1 MAGFK
6 IKGIKLYTML
16 LPIKNYKAS
25 QQIIAIMLLLLVTIS
40 CKTSTNAVVN
50 TASNYTEG
58 PLKIK
63 QELTKKG
70 VFNTPNFEFS
80 NEYIAAF
87 NQDNI
92 KGLFFDGLPYKG
104 KKTKVFCWYGE
115 PKNIDK
121 TKKTPAV
128 VLVHGGGG
136 TAFPQWVKEWNDR
149 GYIAI
154 SIALE
159 GQVPG
164 ERIKDIEGKLQHP
177 TFQYSGPQRQGFFL
191 DVINEKLEDQWFF
204 HAVAD
209 VIMAKKILQSFPQV
223 DENNIGITGISWGG
237 ILTNVITGLDNS
249 FAFAV
254 PVYGCGFLQETPHYS
269 KMLARLTKEQ
279 QDFYL
284 KNWEPSLYVTLQKQ
298 PTLFV
303 NGTNDFHFTMNS
315 FTKTFEA
322 SNTEKYL
329 YVKHNMKHGH
339 GPGWEPETIYNFANY
354 ITKNGNKPQSVV
366 FKNTHA
372 NNTLTFSSTDN
383 IKSAK
388 LYYTTNF
395 ADWGDKSYS
404 WIETDANINKN
415 SISVNL
421 PKKAVAYFLNT
432 TNPEGIEYSTPMT
445 FINKTSNEKK

>member
-1 MAGFK
+1 
-6 IKGIKLYTML
+6 ML
-16 LPIKNYKAS
+16 FPIINYKVS
-25 QQIIAIMLLLLVTIS
+25 QKGAVFMLLLFVTIS
-40 CKTSTNAVVN
+40 CKIATNTIVN
-50 TASNYTEG
+50 SANNFKEG

-63 QELTKKG
+63 EELIKKG
-70 VFNTPNFEFS
+70 AFNVPNFEFS
-80 NEYIAAF
+80 NEYKSPF

-92 KGLFFDGLPYKG
+92 KGLFFDGLKYKG
-104 KKTKVFCWYGE
+104 KPTKVFCWYGE

-128 VLVHGGGG
+128 LLVHGGGG

-159 GQVPG
+159 GQIPG
-164 ERIKDIEGKLQHP
+164 ERIKDKDGKLQHP
-177 TFQYSGPQRQGFFL
+177 TFQFSGPKRQGFFQ
-191 DVINEKLEDQWFF
+191 DVVSEKLEDQWFF

-209 VIMAKKILQSFPQV
+209 VLMAKSLLKTFSQV
-223 DENNIGITGISWGG
+223 DENKIGITGISWGG
-237 ILTNVITGLDNS
+237 ILTNVITGIDNS

-269 KMLARLTKEQ
+269 KMLARLSEEQ
-279 QDFYL
+279 QNFYL
-284 KNWEPSLYVTLQKQ
+284 KNWEPSLYIPLQEQ

-322 SNTEKYL
+322 SNVEKYL
-329 YVKHNMKHGH
+329 CVMHNMKHGH
-339 GPGWEPETIYNFANY
+339 GPGWEPETIYDFANY
-354 ITKNGNKPQSVV
+354 ITQKGTKPQNVTL
-366 FKNTHA
+366 KDIN
-372 NNTLTFSSTDN
+372 NNTLTFYCSDD

-388 LYYTTNF
+388 IYYTTNY

-404 WIETDANINKN
+404 WIEINANVTNNNIT
-415 SISVNL
+415 VNL
-421 PKKAVAYFLNT
+421 PIKAVAYFLNT
-432 TNPEGIEYSTPMT
+432 TNTKGIVYSTPMT
-445 FINKTSNEKK
+445 LTNK